1 MKAGIIRVENN
12 FNLINSVDIAD
23 LVESTL
29 KNGFCIWELRNAFK
43 VSRTFPLQLAVC
55 TDWNAQTL
63 QNYLNNTI
71 LNSILEDIE
80 DEDDRVEI
88 EESLNYLNGNYN
100 FITVEI
106 TEG

>member
-1 MKAGIIRVENN
+1 MKNQGIIRVENN
-12 FNLINSVDIAD
+12 FNLINSVEIAD

-29 KNGFCIWELRNAFK
+29 KNGFHLWELRKAFT

-63 QNYLNNTI
+63 QNTLNNNI
-71 LNSILEDIE
+71 LASILEDIE
-80 DEDDRVEI
+80 NEDDRLEI
-88 EESLNYLNGNYN
+88 EESLNENHN
-100 FITVEI
+100 FITVEY